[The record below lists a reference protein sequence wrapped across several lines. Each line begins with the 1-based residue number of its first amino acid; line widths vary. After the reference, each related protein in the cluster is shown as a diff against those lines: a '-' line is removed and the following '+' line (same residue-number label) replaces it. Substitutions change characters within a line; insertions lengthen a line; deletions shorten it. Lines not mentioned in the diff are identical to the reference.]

1 MFDIDDFKSI
11 NDRYGHPYGD
21 HCLMIVSMCIKK
33 AFFKL
38 GLCFRV
44 GGDEFCVLVLKPNR
58 KAVEKACENFQEE
71 LDKVRREEERLPA
84 VSVGWTLAQNE
95 PVADVIA
102 QADQKMYE
110 HKRRHKS
117 DLLP

>member
-1 MFDIDDFKSI
+1 MKKT
-11 NDRYGHPYGD
+11 
-21 HCLMIVSMCIKK
+21 IKFILSLFL
-33 AFFKL
+33 AITLIQGYSSEETVTKL
-38 GLCFRV
+38 AAEGTY
-44 GGDEFCVLVLKPNR
+44 PM
-58 KAVEKACENFQEE
+58 ACSNYEVDVYKRQ
-71 LDKVRREEERLPA
+71 EEERLPA